1 MINQENESRISDE
14 DKAWTAANAENEFRK
29 KAAKRFGKNPG
40 ALEERI
46 IREYA
51 NKAGERRV
59 QDYNAGKEEQWDNLR
74 KKAEQ
79 LIHKCE
85 FHLNK
90 KFGSVEAA
98 AQQLSNIVDS
108 GNVHQDL
115 IKTSYKLLLEAIDSL
130 KSSIKE
136 INIDQ
141 GKNIRESGADF
152 LAPEQAIEEW
162 EVNIMKALEWI
173 SESKEIMENR
183 GQS

>member
-1 MINQENESRISDE
+1 MVKVRAKGVKCPSSDIE
-14 DKAWTAANAENEFRK
+14 DEFNAGVDVLLSSLTSPLRQI
-29 KAAKRFGKNPG
+29 A
-40 ALEERI
+40 
-46 IREYA
+46 
-51 NKAGERRV
+51 
-59 QDYNAGKEEQWDNLR
+59 YNAGKEEQWDNLR